1 MHPDPAP
8 IHHRHTNHSLLAHA
22 GDANLTQRTMQ
33 SSHARALL
41 FSGETSS
48 ATILTHI
55 PSSIASRVLS
65 PYLHSF
71 LLRTPFYA
79 PFHQDPIP
87 HDLIIVI

>member
-41 FSGETSS
+41 VSGETSS

-65 PYLHSF
+65 PYFKATYIPFCFELPF
-71 LLRTPFYA
+71 TP
-79 PFHQDPIP
+79 PSTKTRSPMT
-87 HDLIIVI
+87 